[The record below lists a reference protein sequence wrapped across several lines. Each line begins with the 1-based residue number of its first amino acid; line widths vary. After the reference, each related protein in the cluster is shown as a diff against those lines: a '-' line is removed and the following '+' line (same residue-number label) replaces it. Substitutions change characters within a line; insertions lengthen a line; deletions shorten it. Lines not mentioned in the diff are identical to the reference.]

1 MYTLPFVIETKSLF
15 YLCFQLNTL
24 MTDINAFISQLM
36 LILMNLIFFSQI
48 RMQPISFFKRI
59 SPCVWLFDL
68 VL

>member
-1 MYTLPFVIETKSLF
+1 MLFLF

-36 LILMNLIFFSQI
+36 LILMNLIFFLLKHECI
-48 RMQPISFFKRI
+48 PFRIFKRI
-59 SPCVWLFDL
+59 SQCVWLFDL